1 MEARFGP
8 AGNPPSF
15 YALGF
20 KSSLEM
26 PGWLKKLGLT
36 AYEYQCVRGV
46 NIGEQAAVRLGEVA
60 RENGVALSLH
70 APYYI
75 TLGTDD
81 PHLKEKTRMHLLK
94 SMLAAR
100 WMGARVVVFH
110 PGTGVGKNRKEVLS
124 RAQKLLKEVLVEAR
138 EMGLGDV
145 LLAPETAGKPA
156 QLGTLEEVLEL
167 CALDARVVPAVDFA
181 HLHAAGGGCLKEIDD
196 FARILDQIE
205 ARLGRQA
212 VEGLHIHFSPIEF
225 SLKGEKRHRTLEEGI
240 YGPDFALLARLLVE
254 RNLCPTVI
262 CESYDRQVEDAV
274 VYRDLYLQIKNARR
288 EQ

>member
-15 YALGF
+15 YARGF

-26 PGWLKKLGLT
+26 PGWLKELGLT

-46 NIGEQAAVRLGEVA
+46 NIGEQAAIRLGEAA
-60 RENGVALSLH
+60 RENGVVLSLH

-81 PHLKEKTRMHLLK
+81 PHLKEKTRIHLLK

-124 RAQKLLKEVLVEAR
+124 RAKKLLKEVLAEAR
-138 EMGLGDV
+138 EEGLGGI
-145 LLAPETAGKPA
+145 LLAPETAGKMA

-167 CALDARVVPAVDFA
+167 CTLDEQVVPAVDFA
-181 HLHAAGGGCLKEIDD
+181 HLHAAGGGCLKDIDD

-205 ARLGRQA
+205 ERLGRRA
-212 VEGLHIHFSPIEF
+212 VEELHIHFSPIEF
-225 SLKGEKRHRTLEEGI
+225 TSKGEKRHRTLEEGV
-240 YGPDFALLARLLVE
+240 YGPDFSLLARLLVE
-254 RNLCPTVI
+254 RNLHPTVI

-274 VYRDLYLQIKNARR
+274 VYRDLYLRMKDAREKR
-288 EQ
+288 